1 MQNSEMLFQDA
12 QTVIPG
18 GVNSPVRAFRGVGG
32 TPIFFQSG
40 KGSHVWDVDGKRY
53 IDYVGSWG
61 PLILGHA
68 HPKVLDAVREALPL
82 GMSFGAPTERET
94 RLAKKIRAFFPA
106 IEKVRMTSSGT
117 EATMTAIRLARG
129 ITGRDKF
136 IKFNGCYHGHSDSLL
151 VKAGSG
157 VLTLGIPA
165 TPGIPASLAQHT
177 LVAEFNDLAGTAALF
192 DAYGAEIAGVI
203 VEPIAGN
210 MGFVP
215 PTAAFLPGLRAL
227 CDAHGALLIF
237 DEVMTGFRVAKGG
250 AQALYGVTPD
260 LTTLGKIIGGGM
272 PVGCIGGLSRHM
284 DYLAPVGPVYQA
296 GTLSGNPLAMAAGIA
311 TLEALEEPGAY
322 ERLTAQTQKLIS
334 GMQAVCQKLAIPFQ
348 ASAIGGMF
356 GFGFTATAPKNYH
369 DIAQGNSE
377 LFKAFY
383 HGMLKEGVYWA
394 PSMFEAGFVSLA
406 HSDED
411 IAETIAA
418 SERVLASL
426 QAK

>member
-1 MQNSEMLFQDA
+1 MQNSEKLFQEA

-40 KGSHVWDVDGKRY
+40 KGAHVWDVDGKRY

-68 HPKVLDAVREALPL
+68 YPKVIDAVREALPF

-94 RLAKKIRAFFPA
+94 RLAKKIQAFFPA

-157 VLTLGIPA
+157 LLTLGIPA
-165 TPGIPASLAQHT
+165 TPGIPASLAEHT

-192 DAYGAEIAGVI
+192 QEYGKDIAGII

-210 MGFVP
+210 MGFVLP
-215 PTAAFLPGLRAL
+215 SADFLPGLRTL
-227 CDAHGALLIF
+227 CDEYGALLIF

-250 AQALYGVTPD
+250 AQALYNITPD
-260 LTTLGKIIGGGM
+260 LTTLGKVIGGGM
-272 PVGCIGGLSRHM
+272 PVGCIGGLARHM
-284 DYLAPVGPVYQA
+284 DYLAPLGPVYQA

-311 TLEALEEPGAY
+311 TLEALEEPGVY
-322 ERLTAQTQKLIS
+322 ERLAAQTQKLVT
-334 GMQAVCQKLAIPFQ
+334 GLRGVCQKLAIPFQ
-348 ASAIGGMF
+348 ADAIGGMF
-356 GFGFTATAPKNYH
+356 GFGFAANAPRNYH
-369 DIAQGNSE
+369 DIAEGDST
-377 LFKAFY
+377 LFKTFY
-383 HGMLKEGVYWA
+383 HGMLEEGVYWA

-411 IAETIAA
+411 IEYTVAA
-418 SERVLASL
+418 CERVLGRI
-426 QAK
+426 